1 MRYSQIKKK
10 YPRQW
15 VIMEVIKK
23 DPLGI
28 DPSGKVLVRG
38 KDRNGVMKKLVKFRG
53 KPLGF
58 FYTGPLPKKL
68 AVLICESIFERASWS
83 FGD

>member
-1 MRYSQIKKK
+1 
-10 YPRQW
+10 
-15 VIMEVIKK
+15 MEVTKK

-38 KDRNGVMKKLVKFRG
+38 RSRDRLIKKLIKFRG

-68 AVLICESIFERASWS
+68 AVLFYVGRL
-83 FGD
+83 D